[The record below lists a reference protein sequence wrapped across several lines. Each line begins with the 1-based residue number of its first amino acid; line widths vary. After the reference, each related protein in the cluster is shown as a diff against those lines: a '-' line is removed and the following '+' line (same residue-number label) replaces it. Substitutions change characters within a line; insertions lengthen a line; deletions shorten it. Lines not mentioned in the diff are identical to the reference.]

1 MATGLNDPALEPTDS
16 IRFGEGAPGVERAE
30 VRLRS
35 RGFDPHRHDT
45 YGIGVTTSGVQAFRY
60 RGERRICVPG
70 EWHVLHP
77 DETHDGRAA
86 TEGGFGYRILYLA
99 PELIRDALGGGAL
112 PFVADPVIP
121 PGPQTELV
129 APYLDAI
136 DEPVSDLGRAEIA
149 AAAAEALSLLAGGTA
164 DERVTID
171 LPAME
176 RVRDH
181 LVAHAGEQTSAVTLE
196 ALAGMDR
203 FAIIRHF
210 RRAFGTTPD
219 RYRTQRRLAMAR
231 RAVESGLP
239 LARVAADSGFAD
251 QSHMTRQFHRTYG
264 MTPARWAAL
273 TTS

>member
-1 MATGLNDPALEPTDS
+1 MAEGLNDPAVDAPDS
-16 IRFGEGAPGVERAE
+16 IRFGPGAPGIERAE

-60 RGERRICVPG
+60 RGERRICLPG

-99 PELIRDALGGGAL
+99 PELVRDALGGGAL
-112 PFVADPVIP
+112 PFVADPVVR
-121 PGPQTELV
+121 PGPAMRLV
-129 APYLDAI
+129 APYLEAM
-136 DEPVSDLGRAEIA
+136 DEPVSDLAGAEIA
-149 AAAAEALSLLAGGTA
+149 AAAAEALSSLAGHGS

-181 LVAHAGEQTSAVTLE
+181 LATHVGEQTPAATLE
-196 ALAGMDR
+196 AVAGMDR
-203 FAIIRHF
+203 FAIIRQF

-219 RYRTQRRLAMAR
+219 RYRTQRRLAVAR
-231 RAVESGLP
+231 RAVEAGLP
-239 LARVAADSGFAD
+239 LARVAADCGFAD

-264 MTPARWAAL
+264 MTPARWAAV

>member
-1 MATGLNDPALEPTDS
+1 MAEGLNDPAVEASDS
-16 IRFGEGAPGVERAE
+16 IRFGRGAPGVERAE
-30 VRLRS
+30 VHLRS

-112 PFVADPVIP
+112 PFVADPVVR
-121 PGPQTELV
+121 PGPATRLV
-129 APYLDAI
+129 APYLDAM

-149 AAAAEALSLLAGGTA
+149 AAAAEALSSLTGGTA

-181 LVAHAGEQTSAVTLE
+181 LAAHAGEQTPAATLE
-196 ALAGMDR
+196 AVAGMDR
-203 FAIIRHF
+203 FAIVRQF

-231 RAVESGLP
+231 RAVEAGLP
-239 LARVAADSGFAD
+239 LARVAADCGFAD

-264 MTPARWAAL
+264 MTPARWASL